1 MWGIYLNIA
10 KSILWL
16 IPFVLFLH
24 WVFNSIYMTNKWVKR
39 ESVEF
44 LSFLGFMVFK
54 WKEEVMLIFIL
65 IIPALYLTLLSVLAF
80 TWPICLIVGIWI
92 AIAFKLRSMHDNKA
106 SLWTPKDHIW
116 DEIASHMNPSSSPKA
131 EEVINLLDKV
141 DDIVDRRES
150 HV

>member
-1 MWGIYLNIA
+1 MLDIYFSIA

-16 IPFVLFLH
+16 IPFVLFSH
-24 WVFNSIYMTNKWVKR
+24 WVLNSIYMTNKWIKR

-65 IIPALYLTLLSVLAF
+65 IIPALYLILLSVLAF

-116 DEIASHMNPSSSPKA
+116 DDIAHHLSDPQPPKNIIP
-131 EEVINLLDKV
+131 ELLDKI
-141 DDIVDRRES
+141 DTEIDRREGND
-150 HV
+150 